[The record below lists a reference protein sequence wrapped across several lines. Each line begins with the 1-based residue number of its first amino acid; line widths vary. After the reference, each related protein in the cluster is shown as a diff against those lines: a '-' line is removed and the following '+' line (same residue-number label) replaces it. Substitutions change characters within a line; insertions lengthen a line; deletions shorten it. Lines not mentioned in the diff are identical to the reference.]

1 MNRNDR
7 MIKIDKYQVSNNNE
21 QYHSLHNYQARP
33 VPVRSV
39 KDFFFKEDNANP
51 TDKDNSQDRIRI
63 RIETTC
69 CIVPCNPFWRV
80 ST

>member
-39 KDFFFKEDNANP
+39 KDFFLKKTMQTLQIKIIAKTVFE
-51 TDKDNSQDRIRI
+51 S
-63 RIETTC
+63 
-69 CIVPCNPFWRV
+69 V
-80 ST
+80 

>member
-1 MNRNDR
+1 

-39 KDFFFKEDNANP
+39 KDFFLKKTMQTLQIKIIAKTVFE
-51 TDKDNSQDRIRI
+51 S
-63 RIETTC
+63 
-69 CIVPCNPFWRV
+69 V
-80 ST
+80 